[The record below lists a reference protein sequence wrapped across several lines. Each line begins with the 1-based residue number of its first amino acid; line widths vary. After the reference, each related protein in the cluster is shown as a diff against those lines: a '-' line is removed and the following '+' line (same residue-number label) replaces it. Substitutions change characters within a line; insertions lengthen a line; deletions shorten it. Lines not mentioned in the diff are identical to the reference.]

1 EQNLALKEEGSLKIM
16 HSTSVEGVDDMIKLG
31 DMTEAAL
38 LRNLMLRH
46 KRGHIYVSS
55 VLVAVNPY
63 QDFPIYSAEQVQL
76 YHSQKLGELPPH
88 IFAVAESCYFNMT
101 RHFRNQCC
109 IISGESGAGKT
120 ESTKLILQYLAAVS
134 GELSRQKIEKQI
146 LESNPIL
153 EGTPAARF
161 GKYLEIFFNKDGVI
175 EGAQV
180 EQYLLEK
187 SRVCHQAPEERN
199 YHIFY
204 CLMAGTTSEERKA
217 LNLEYSKE
225 YVYLTK
231 VFQINTTLPSD
242 KLTQPYVFLY
252 QLYIIKISCVLKGDC
267 NVCESRDDVKDF
279 KRIRTAM
286 KILTFSEQQFQEIL
300 KLLAAILHLG
310 NVSFEGE
317 GL

>member
-1 EQNLALKEEGSLKIM
+1 
-16 HSTSVEGVDDMIKLG
+16 TSAASSGKRQSHVAMIKS
-31 DMTEAAL
+31 DFL
-38 LRNLMLRH
+38 LFSCTSMQF
-46 KRGHIYVSS
+46 
-55 VLVAVNPY
+55 LV
-63 QDFPIYSAEQVQL
+63 FH
-76 YHSQKLGELPPH
+76 HSL
-88 IFAVAESCYFNMT
+88 
-101 RHFRNQCC
+101 
-109 IISGESGAGKT
+109 SGESGAGKT

-134 GELSRQKIEKQI
+134 GELSQQEIEKQI

-153 EGTPAARF
+153 E
-161 GKYLEIFFNKDGVI
+161 
-175 EGAQV
+175 
-180 EQYLLEK
+180 
-187 SRVCHQAPEERN
+187 EERN

-231 VFQINTTLPSD
+231 VFQINTTLPSG

-267 NVCESRDDVKDF
+267 IVCESRNDVKDF